1 MTRRLLSTAGI
12 VIAGAVLLTGC
23 GAMGA
28 SQSQAPGIGMPA
40 PATDGG
46 GLPEWAGE
54 PESAPFP
61 GEQESSGGASG
72 GDTGASDT
80 VPAEAADE
88 DRAVIISGSL
98 AMRVG
103 DPIEM
108 ADAVSDAAQSR
119 GGSIDRRAEGASTDF
134 QPAWAMLTVRVPAQ
148 QVQDLLSALRA
159 LGDVTNVDLGEEV
172 VTNQVRDLEVRVNA
186 SRASVERLTTLLTT
200 AADTETLLEVEAQLT
215 QRTSEL
221 EQLLSQQRTLTDQ
234 VAMSTI
240 EVRISSTSVEG
251 PTGTPSF
258 WDGLVA
264 GWSAF
269 LAWGAVALFGLGQA
283 LPTLVIL
290 ALLALVAWLVGRRVI
305 KRLPGRTRGST
316 SGAAVTN
323 PATTAPVE

>member
-1 MTRRLLSTAGI
+1 MTRRLLSMAGI
-12 VIAGAVLLTGC
+12 VIAGTVLLTGC
-23 GAMGA
+23 GATGA
-28 SQSQAPGIGMPA
+28 SQSPAPDVGMPA

-54 PESAPFP
+54 PESAPMP
-61 GEQESSGGASG
+61 GNEESAGDSG
-72 GDTGASDT
+72 GDLGEGGDLPSQD
-80 VPAEAADE
+80 VDE

-98 AMRVG
+98 SMRVG

-134 QPAWAMLTVRVPAQ
+134 QPAWAMLTVRVPAE

-159 LGDVTNVDLGEEV
+159 LGDVTNLDLGEEV

-186 SRASVERLTTLLTT
+186 SRASVERLTELLST

-221 EQLLSQQRTLTDQ
+221 EQLLSRQRTLTEQ

-240 EVRISSTSVEG
+240 EVRISSTTVEG

-269 LAWGAVALFGLGQA
+269 LAWGAAALFALGQA
-283 LPTLVIL
+283 LPTLVVL
-290 ALLALVAWLVGRRVI
+290 ALLALVVWLLVRRI
-305 KRLPGRTRGST
+305 MKRLPARTT
-316 SGAAVTN
+316 PVAGAAIVN
-323 PATTAPVE
+323 PAHPAPDA

>member
-1 MTRRLLSTAGI
+1 MTRRHLSMAGI
-12 VIAGAVLLTGC
+12 VIAGTVLLTGC

-28 SQSQAPGIGMPA
+28 SQSPAPGIGMPA

-46 GLPEWAGE
+46 GLPDWAGE
-54 PESAPFP
+54 PEAAPQPGDEESA
-61 GEQESSGGASG
+61 G
-72 GDTGASDT
+72 GDTGSSDD
-80 VPAEAADE
+80 VPAEGTDE
-88 DRAVIISGSL
+88 DRAVIISGELS
-98 AMRVG
+98 MRVG
-103 DPIEM
+103 DPIQM
-108 ADAVSDAAQSR
+108 ADAVTDATQAR

-134 QPAWAMLTVRVPAQ
+134 QPAWAMLTVRVPAA

-159 LGDVTNVDLGEEV
+159 LGEVTNVDLGEEV

-186 SRASVERLTTLLTT
+186 TRASVERLTELLAT

-221 EQLLSQQRTLTDQ
+221 EQLLSQQRALTDQ

-240 EVRISSTSVEG
+240 EVRISSTTVDG

-269 LAWGAVALFGLGQA
+269 LAWGAAALFALGQA

-290 ALLALVAWLVGRRVI
+290 ALIALVVWLVVRRI
-305 KRLPGRTRGST
+305 LKRMPARRP
-316 SGAAVTN
+316 AAQAPTVDN
-323 PATTAPVE
+323 PAMAEASAE

>member
-1 MTRRLLSTAGI
+1 MTRRLLSMAGI
-12 VIAGAVLLTGC
+12 VIAGTVLLTGC

-28 SQSQAPGIGMPA
+28 SQSEAPGVGMPA

-54 PESAPFP
+54 PEAAPMP
-61 GEQESSGGASG
+61 GNEESG
-72 GDTGASDT
+72 GDSGGDLPSQD
-80 VPAEAADE
+80 VDG
-88 DRAVIISGSL
+88 DRAVIIAGSL
-98 AMRVG
+98 SMRVG

-134 QPAWAMLTVRVPAQ
+134 QPAWAMLTVRVPAE

-159 LGDVTNVDLGEEV
+159 LGDVTNLDLGEEV

-186 SRASVERLTTLLTT
+186 SRASVERLTELLAT

-221 EQLLSQQRTLTDQ
+221 EQLLSQQRTLTEQ

-240 EVRISSTSVEG
+240 EVRISSTTVEG

-269 LAWGAVALFGLGQA
+269 LAWGAAALFALGQA
-283 LPTLVIL
+283 LPTLVVL
-290 ALLALVAWLVGRRVI
+290 ALLALVVWLVVRRIV
-305 KRLPGRTRGST
+305 KRLPARTT
-316 SGAAVTN
+316 PVAGATIGN
-323 PATTAPVE
+323 PAHPAPEA